1 MARRPLT
8 DREHQIRDARAKL
21 AAERRVLREGQARL
35 QGQRQRVQDAQLVL
49 DALSRCD
56 WCGTKTM
63 ATGSRPQLCWTC
75 SRQRSE
81 QKRVELL
88 RRHGYDAK
96 GRRLPRGAEAQAS
109 AAALSSVA
117 S

>member
-21 AAERRVLREGQARL
+21 AAERRRLREGQARL
-35 QGQRQRVQDAQLVL
+35 QGQLRDAQRVL
-49 DALSRCD
+49 DALSGCD

-88 RRHGYDAK
+88 SRHGYDAK
-96 GRRLPRGAEAQAS
+96 GRRLPRVAAAHAS

-117 S
+117 A